1 MAGIGTP
8 TTLDD
13 WFARLEAMPV
23 PEGYKAEIIEGTVQL
38 TSRRESQW
46 EITADLY
53 EQLRTRHPRARLKS
67 GARLDLPGPMNS
79 YAPDLML
86 VAEEAEKDGR
96 GLWRCADVQFA
107 AEVLPLDTADPAY
120 GPKAAAYALAEVPVY
135 FVVDPRQGKSH
146 AYSKPEKDGYT
157 VRLTVSFGGDV
168 DLTGTPVGV
177 ALETHD
183 FPRD

>member
-107 AEVLPLDTADPAY
+107 AEVLPLDTVDPAP
-120 GPKAAAYALAEVPVY
+120 GPKQAAYASAKVPLY
-135 FVVDPRQGKSH
+135 LVVDPRQGKSH
-146 AYSKPEKDGYT
+146 VYSKPKDDEYMVRET
-157 VRLTVSFGGDV
+157 VAFGTDLR
-168 DLTGTPVGV
+168 LTGT
-177 ALETHD
+177 AIDLILKTHD